1 MQHRPPALVPLALA
15 GALLVSGCVVA
26 DSPTA
31 ASDAL
36 PRAALLIPGG
46 GTLLSAEALPIN
58 RIRAVATRP
67 ADGAVLDDAVFD
79 VDPAATEW
87 EIEVA
92 VPPSAGLAIWV
103 TVELIHLAADGSETV
118 EFSGRIL
125 VSLGDGEPMVPE
137 LTLARGPLAN
147 LLVTSIVISSPPGSL
162 TIGATAALAAAV
174 VANGG
179 ATPIVYWEGLDASV
193 LTVDDDG
200 VVTAVGA
207 GPGRV
212 VATAGTHSDTATI
225 VVQLP
230 DSDPP
235 VLLSQSPAPGDA
247 NVFLGANVV
256 AEFDEDIEPTSVTGS
271 SFTLLDSLGAG
282 VPATLSVSGAT
293 VTLAPSTPLDSLHRY
308 TAVLGGSVADLAGN
322 PIGDPVTWSFTTG
335 VGAVLLGS
343 FNANLGTVVSIA
355 FDGASRTLYLHPDF
369 DPTIYEYSTAG
380 VATGDTILRP
390 GVSSN
395 DIDLDMADVATSL
408 AGTPVPANSML
419 VHNGEV
425 APGMLYALNI
435 QDGSV
440 IDSIPMPVGG
450 NPVGG
455 AYHPGRGTFFS
466 LAWNTDII
474 TEVDLDTGLEIASF
488 TALPAGAPAFDVF
501 YGDIDVDPVSGD
513 LLIVSS
519 AQNVV
524 RTLRPDGTFVSDV
537 DVSHLGVTGMSGI
550 AWDPQTETA
559 WISSTTGFVF
569 QVGRVH

>member
-1 MQHRPPALVPLALA
+1 MQRRPPALVQLALA
-15 GALLVSGCVVA
+15 GAFLVSGCVVA

-31 ASDAL
+31 TNDAL
-36 PRAALLIPGG
+36 PRAAVLIPGG
-46 GTLLSAEALPIN
+46 GLLASAEALPIN
-58 RIRAVATRP
+58 RIRAVATRTT
-67 ADGAVLDDAVFD
+67 DGAVLDEAV
-79 VDPAATEW
+79 VGVNPTASEW

-92 VPPSAGLAIWV
+92 VPPSAGPEIWV
-103 TVELIHLAADGSETV
+103 TVQLIHVADDGSETV

-125 VSLGDGEPMVPE
+125 VSLGGGEPTVPE
-137 LTLARGPLAN
+137 LTLVRGPLAN
-147 LLVTSIVISSPPGSL
+147 LLVTSIVISSPPGPL
-162 TIGATAALAAAV
+162 TIGGTASLTAAV
-174 VANGG
+174 VTDGQAP
-179 ATPIVYWEGLDASV
+179 PIVYWEGLDASV

-200 VVTAVGA
+200 VVTAVGV
-207 GPGRV
+207 GSGRV
-212 VATAGTHSDTATI
+212 VATAGTHSDTASI
-225 VVQLP
+225 VVQPP

-235 VLLSQSPAPGDA
+235 VLLTRSPAPGDT
-247 NVFLGANVV
+247 NVFLGVQVV
-256 AEFDEDIEPTSVTGS
+256 AEFDEDIEPTSVTAS

-282 VPATLSVSGAT
+282 VPAALSVSGAT
-293 VTLAPSTPLDSLHRY
+293 VTLAPSAPLDSLHRY
-308 TAVLGGSVADLAGN
+308 TAMLGGSITDLAGN
-322 PIGDPVTWSFTTG
+322 PLGDPVTWNFTTG

-343 FNANLGTVVSIA
+343 FDANLGTLVSIA
-355 FDGASRTLYLHPDF
+355 FDAASRTLYLHPDF
-369 DPTIYEYSTAG
+369 DPTIYEYTTAG

-395 DIDLDMADVATSL
+395 DIDLDMADVAMSL

-419 VHNGEV
+419 AHNGEV
-425 APGMLYALNI
+425 APGMLYALNT

-488 TALPAGAPAFDVF
+488 TALPAGAPTFDVF
-501 YGDIDVDPVSGD
+501 YGDIEVDPVSGD

-519 AQNVV
+519 SQNVV

-537 DVSHLGVTGMSGI
+537 DVSNLGITGMSGI